1 MHTFSYIDLERMS
14 GDTKESVTKE
24 FWKNLTAKLVKQLS
38 APLILWQASFAL
50 AISQQLTKGG

>member
-24 FWKNLTAKLVKQLS
+24 FWKNLTAKLLKQLS
-38 APLILWQASFAL
+38 APLILWQASLAL